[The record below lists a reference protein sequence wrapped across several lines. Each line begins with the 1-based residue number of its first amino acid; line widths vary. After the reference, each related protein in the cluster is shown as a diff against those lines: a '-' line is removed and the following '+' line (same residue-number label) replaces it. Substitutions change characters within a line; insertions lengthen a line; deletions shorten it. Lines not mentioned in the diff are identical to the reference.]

1 MLPNDLDML
10 VKTLGDCTKVPVDHI
25 DLVNHRIRCNTI
37 EIFHFE
43 DSVSFTPQEEEEG
56 EVHSW
61 GPIYSDHTDDID
73 RTLLLVGD
81 LDCLIR
87 RIMQMQLLINNMREE
102 RKLRYKQDEEKPQP
116 EPEQPE
122 IPLRC
127 QETIQEQ
134 SESTDSTK
142 QRQRQQRQDDD
153 NNDKDKISC
162 EEKIEIRSL
171 QKSHHRLQC
180 EIDEMICHF
189 KELRNFLRNLRA
201 QMAEENRRLRKLGA
215 STGEYHE
222 WSLEVS
228 QEIQVCK
235 QRYVRLLELKLSKS
249 EAKYV
254 IDANFNKAYK
264 RNKTFVSWGQ
274 LRYDL
279 REFHTEID
287 ELIEYADDLRK
298 DVIRRYSVL
307 RFEMEQESNNVQLGN
322 AAGHR
327 RVD

>member
-1 MLPNDLDML
+1 MDVLPNDLDML
-10 VKTLGDCTKVPVDHI
+10 VKALGDCTKVPVDHI

-37 EIFHFE
+37 EIFHYE
-43 DSVSFTPQEEEEG
+43 DSVSFTPQEEEEEEIHG
-56 EVHSW
+56 W

-87 RIMQMQLLINNMREE
+87 RIMQMQLLINEMREE
-102 RKLRYKQDEEKPQP
+102 RKLRYKQVEEEPQP
-116 EPEQPE
+116 EPEKEP

-127 QETIQEQ
+127 QEPKKPEPIDP
-134 SESTDSTK
+134 SGG
-142 QRQRQQRQDDD
+142 QQQQMKDEDYE
-153 NNDKDKISC
+153 DKDKLSC

-180 EIDEMICHF
+180 EIDEMICNF
-189 KELRNFLRNLRA
+189 RELRNILRNLRT
-201 QMAEENRRLRKLGA
+201 QMAIENRRLRKLGA
-215 STGEYHE
+215 STGEFHD
-222 WSLEVS
+222 WTKEVS
-228 QEIQVCK
+228 KEKHVCK
-235 QRYVRLLELKLSKS
+235 QRYVRLLELKLSKA
-249 EAKYV
+249 EARHV

-279 REFHTEID
+279 RDFHSEID

-298 DVIRRYSVL
+298 DVRRRYSIL
-307 RFEMEQESNNVQLGN
+307 RFDTDNEENQV
-322 AAGHR
+322 
-327 RVD
+327 